1 MKTLSNIARDIIK
14 ERGLDYTPSLFN
26 EILAEVTLNDPS
38 HNIERESRLNSNK
51 NKDYSISFME
61 LNLST
66 DNRLK

>member
-1 MKTLSNIARDIIK
+1 MKTLSNITRDIIR

-26 EILAEVTLNDPS
+26 EILAEVTLSKPN
-38 HNIERESRLNSNK
+38 HNLKRESMLNSNK

-66 DNRLK
+66 DSRLK